1 MGKFKEFVNNGV
13 GFVKKH
19 KTKFIA
25 GGIALVGLGVAKA
38 ISDNNK
44 KYGNDNGLYL
54 DNYVIDNDEDSD
66 NETFEED
73 SEREEV

>member
-1 MGKFKEFVNNGV
+1 MGKFKEFVNKGV

-19 KTKFIA
+19 KTKVIA
-25 GGIALVGLGVAKA
+25 GAAIITGLVIAKK
-38 ISDNNK
+38 ISDSNK
-44 KYGNDNGLYL
+44 QAAGNDGLYL
-54 DNYVIDNDEDSD
+54 DNYIIDNDEDSD